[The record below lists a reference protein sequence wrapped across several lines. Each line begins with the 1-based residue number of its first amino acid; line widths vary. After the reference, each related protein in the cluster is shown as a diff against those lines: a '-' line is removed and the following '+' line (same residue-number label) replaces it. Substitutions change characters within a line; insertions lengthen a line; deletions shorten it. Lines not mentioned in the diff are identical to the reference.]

1 MIVKKV
7 LTNVVAV
14 AVLAAAGAVAVVA
27 AAFALYALLCD
38 YLHPAGA
45 AAIVAGAAALG
56 LALGALAML
65 RKANPPKPAAADESL
80 TARLI
85 GMARERP
92 VVAVAAAVA
101 VGVIA
106 FRNPKL
112 VAALMTGLMA
122 GKASEKN

>member
-1 MIVKKV
+1 MILKKV

-14 AVLAAAGAVAVVA
+14 ALLAAAGVVAVIA

-56 LALGALAML
+56 LALGALVLL
-65 RKANPPKPAAADESL
+65 RKTHPPKSQAADESL
-80 TARLI
+80 TSRLI
-85 GMARERP
+85 NMARERP